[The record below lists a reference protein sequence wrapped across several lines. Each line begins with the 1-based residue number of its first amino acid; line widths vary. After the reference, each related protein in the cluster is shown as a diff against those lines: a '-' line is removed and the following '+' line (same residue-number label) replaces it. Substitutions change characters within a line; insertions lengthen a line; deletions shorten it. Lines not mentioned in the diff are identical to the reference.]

1 MVFGYAR
8 VSTSEQNLEIQV
20 DALNKAGCEKV
31 FLEKA
36 SGGSKERK
44 ELKLLMEI
52 LRPGDEL
59 IVLKLDRL
67 ARNSRDLNFILE
79 ELADLKIVLRVADLV
94 LDFSKP
100 EGRLIASVFG
110 AIAEFERSLI
120 RERTMAGLRYARS
133 KGRVGGKPKGI
144 GKEGELKAKLA
155 LELRNKG
162 LTVEQILKATEIKSK
177 RTLYKYLRIAAR
189 IKSIETGIEL
199 GENGIDLIEKGE

>member
-199 GENGIDLIEKGE
+199 GENGIDLIETGE